1 MTAAPHPMPGLW
13 LTEVR
18 DAAVNYVRHGWPV
31 RPSVPT
37 SSSAE
42 AALAIGEN
50 EITDPDLALRT
61 WTRAPYPILLSC
73 GSIVAAI
80 EISSLVSRNALDAL
94 RGAGVLGPI
103 IAAPFGTDYLLVAPG
118 RQEHELEDDDDLAG
132 RRLAHGSQVILPPTA
147 VDEPLYRWRISPT
160 AVGWQLPNLL
170 SLQRELCKSST
181 PAGVAARH
189 LVRSG
194 QI

>member
-50 EITDPDLALRT
+50 EITDPDVALRT
-61 WTRAPYPILLSC
+61 WTRTPYPILLTC
-73 GSIVAAI
+73 GSMVAAI
-80 EISSLVSRNALDAL
+80 EISSFVSRNALDVL
-94 RGAGVLGPI
+94 RAAGVLGPI

-118 RQEHELEDDDDLAG
+118 RQGHELEDDDTAG
-132 RRLAHGSQVILPPTA
+132 RYLARGSQVILPPTA

-160 AVGWQLPNLL
+160 AVGWQLPNLP
-170 SLQRELCKSST
+170 SLQRELHKFST
-181 PAGVAARH
+181 SDGTTRH
-189 LVRSG
+189 RLVRSG

>member
-1 MTAAPHPMPGLW
+1 MTGAPHPMPGLW

-31 RPSVPT
+31 RPSVQT
-37 SSSAE
+37 SSGAGSAPV
-42 AALAIGEN
+42 IGEN
-50 EITDPDLALRT
+50 EITDPDVALST
-61 WTRAPYPILLSC
+61 WTRAPHPILLSC
-73 GSIVAAI
+73 GSVVAAI

-94 RGAGVLGPI
+94 RAAEVLGPI

-118 RQEHELEDDDDLAG
+118 DQVHQLEDDDLAG
-132 RRLAHGSQVILPPTA
+132 RPLAHGSQVILPPTA

-160 AVGWQLPNLL
+160 AVAWKLPDLP
-170 SLQRELCKSST
+170 SLQRELRKSST
-181 PAGVAARH
+181 PDQGVPRR

-194 QI
+194 QR